1 MIERS
6 VKWKSR
12 MSEQKTKFGLGNEDW
27 NGHLLDVLFSIIFV
41 HLFICSRM
49 MGGFGLD
56 HS

>member
-41 HLFICSRM
+41 YLFICFRM